1 MLLRK
6 ETAKALAEWN
16 RTAIMKYKMTF
27 IQMKIFNKILKVWE
41 EKVGKG
47 NVDEIGIIQI
57 IKIADVHGDGKK
69 RIKVNGETH
78 LVPIE
83 DIVLDGI
90 RGTDVSKYP
99 KVKS

>member
-1 MLLRK
+1 MILEK
-6 ETAKALAEWN
+6 ETAKTLAEWN

-41 EKVGKG
+41 KRVGKG
-47 NVDEIGIIQI
+47 NVDEIGLIQI
-57 IKIADVHGDGKK
+57 IKIADTNGDGKK
-69 RIKVNGETH
+69 RIIINGETH

-83 DIVLDGI
+83 DIILDGI
-90 RGTDVSKYP
+90 RGTDVPKYP